1 MINIGEIITKVGKKE
16 QDFSELYK
24 QMDED
29 YDLWNV
35 KKVIFDTHPMAIN
48 ITSNDPR
55 SLFEKVQAYLIGS
68 EPQFT
73 VLPPENHPSPNA
85 KEVANKE
92 ERLYHF
98 ALEQADIRLRRIL
111 QPKLLDSLA
120 WFGLARAMIDVRIL
134 VYPDAKG
141 NIIWDFLAL
150 DPRYV
155 TFEIGRD
162 GLAWVAYKTFR
173 SSQSLRDEYRFE
185 GTSSDAKGIEV
196 LDYWD
201 REINAT
207 IAISGGGETGNTLQD
222 PIKHGLSEIPII
234 IRPVAMSPRI
244 CDNSGIKI
252 TSWGQSIFAPN
263 RLSYRQVDELRTI
276 LATHA
281 HTLAKAPTVFQS
293 EAGNPPYTIDPK
305 DIPYYAG
312 AVMALPPG
320 VKATRLPVPDIP
332 HSLETAIGLGRG
344 DIQRATYS
352 DIEYGQLSFQLSG
365 TALRML
371 KAEIDKVVG
380 PRKQA
385 LVDTYTDMCHM
396 IKKQIIEYK
405 DSKGNKTGLTIPVKT
420 VSQNSYTAYDMA
432 PELLDN
438 DFHIGADFV
447 IQNAWEE
454 LEAYQLA
461 QMAKQNRFMS
471 DEGIMD
477 NILKIQDTKAELEKL
492 DLQDVEAMSPE
503 LKLLKAGDI
512 YKRTGQE
519 RELAIVAQELQQI
532 LRQKQAATEQATM
545 PQGAVPGQAPT
556 PQQAVPG
563 QEVR

>member
-1 MINIGEIITKVGKKE
+1 MIETNEIITKVNKKE
-16 QDFSELYK
+16 QEFAELYK

-35 KKVIFDTHPMAIN
+35 KKRVFDTHPMAIN

-55 SLFEKVQAYLIGS
+55 SLSDKVQAYLTGS
-68 EPQFT
+68 ELQIT
-73 VLPPENHPSPNA
+73 VLPPENHPSPVA

-98 ALEQADIRLRRIL
+98 AFEQADIRLRRIL
-111 QPKLLDSLA
+111 QAKLQNSLA
-120 WFGLARAMIDVRIL
+120 WFSLVRGMIAVRVL
-134 VYPDAKG
+134 VYPDNEG
-141 NIIWDFLAL
+141 NIVWDFLAL
-150 DPRYV
+150 DPRYL
-155 TFEIGRD
+155 TFETGRD

-173 SSQSLRDEYRFE
+173 SPQSLKDDYKYEP
-185 GTSSDAKGIEV
+185 TSSDAKGVEV

-201 REINAT
+201 REWNAT
-207 IAISGGGETGNTLQD
+207 IAVSGGSKTGNALQD

-234 IRPVAMSPRI
+234 IVPVTMSPRV
-244 CDNSGIKI
+244 CDSSGIKV

-263 RLSYRQVDELRTI
+263 RLTYKQVDELRTI

-281 HTLAKAPTVFQS
+281 HTLAKSPTVFQS
-293 EAGNPPYTIDPK
+293 EQGTPPYTLKPE

-312 AVMALPPG
+312 ATMALPSG
-320 VKATRLPVPDIP
+320 VKATRLPIPDIP

-385 LVDTYTDMCHM
+385 LADTCTDMCRM
-396 IKKQIIEYK
+396 IKKQVVEL
-405 DSKGNKTGLTIPVKT
+405 GLTIRVKT
-420 VSQNSYTAYDMA
+420 VSGDSYAVYEMV

-438 DFHIGADFV
+438 DFYTRADFT

-454 LEAYQLA
+454 LESYQLA
-461 QMAKQNRFMS
+461 QMGMQNGLMS
-471 DEGIMD
+471 RETAMQ
-477 NILKIQDTKAELEKL
+477 NILKIQDVKAELEKI
-492 DLQDVEAMSPE
+492 DLEKVEDISPE
-503 LKLLKAGDI
+503 LKLYKAGEI
-512 YKRTGQE
+512 YTRTGQE
-519 RELAIVAQELQQI
+519 RERVIVAQQLKQI
-532 LRQKQAATEQATM
+532 LEQKQAATEQATM
-545 PQGAVPGQAPT
+545 GQAMAGQT
-556 PQQAVPG
+556 PAPK

>member
-1 MINIGEIITKVGKKE
+1 MIEISEIIEKVNKKE
-16 QDFSELYK
+16 QEFDDLYK

-35 KKVIFDTHPMAIN
+35 KKRDFDTHPMAIN

-55 SLFEKVQAYLIGS
+55 SLSDRVQAYLIGS
-68 EPQFT
+68 KLQLT
-73 VLPPENHPSPNA
+73 VLPPENHPAPNA

-98 ALEQADIRLRRIL
+98 GFEQADIRLRRIL
-111 QPKLLDSLA
+111 EAKLLNSLA
-120 WFGLARAMIDVRIL
+120 WFALVRGVIAARVL
-134 VYPDAKG
+134 VYPDAEG
-141 NIIWDFLAL
+141 NIMWDFLGL
-150 DPRYV
+150 DPRYL

-173 SSQSLRDEYRFE
+173 SPQSLKDDYKFE
-185 GTSSDAKGIEV
+185 GGSSNEKGIEV

-207 IAISGGGETGNTLQD
+207 IAISGGGKTGNTLQD

-234 IRPVAMSPRI
+234 IVPVSMSPRI
-244 CDNSGIKI
+244 CDSSGIKI
-252 TSWGQSIFAPN
+252 TSWGQSVFAPN
-263 RLSYRQVDELRTI
+263 RLSYKQVDELRTI

-281 HTLAKAPTVFQS
+281 HLLAKSPTVFQR
-293 EAGNPPYTIDPK
+293 EAGQPPYTLPPG

-312 AVMALPPG
+312 ATMVLPPG
-320 VKATRLPVPDIP
+320 VTATRLPVPDIP

-352 DIEYGQLSFQLSG
+352 DIEMGQLSFQLSG

-385 LVDTYTDMCHM
+385 LVDTYTDMCRM
-396 IKKQIIEYK
+396 IKKQVVEQ
-405 DSKGNKTGLTIPVKT
+405 GLTIAVKT
-420 VSQNSYTAYDMA
+420 VSGDSYATYDMV

-438 DFHIGADFV
+438 DFYIGADFV

-461 QMAKQNRFMS
+461 QMAMQNKLMS
-471 DEGIMD
+471 RETAMND
-477 NILKIQDTKAELEKL
+477 ILKIQDTKAELEKMIIEE
-492 DLQDVEAMSPE
+492 VEAMSPE
-503 LKLLKAGDI
+503 LKLFKAGEI
-512 YKRTGQE
+512 YTRTGQE

-532 LRQKQAATEQATM
+532 LQQKRVAVEGATAPQQAPVA
-545 PQGAVPGQAPT
+545 GQAPM
-556 PQQAVPG
+556 PQ